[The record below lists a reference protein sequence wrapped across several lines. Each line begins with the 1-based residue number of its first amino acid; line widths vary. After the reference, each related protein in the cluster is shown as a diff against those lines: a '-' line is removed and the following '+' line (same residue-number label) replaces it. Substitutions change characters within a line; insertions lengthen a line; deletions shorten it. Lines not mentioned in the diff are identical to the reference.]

1 MLEKML
7 ERAVKLLKNNDI
19 VAMPTETVYGLAA
32 SIYSEKALK
41 KIFSVKARP
50 FFDPLIVHVASI
62 DDAKIL
68 VSSWPVAAQI
78 LAEKFWPGPLTLV
91 LEKNEKISDLITS
104 GLTSVAL
111 RMPNHQLALE
121 LIRKVGVPL
130 AAPSANKFGK
140 TSPTTAK
147 HVADEFVHEDI
158 YIVDG
163 GPCVVGLESTV
174 LSITQRDSVVEIA
187 LLRSG
192 QVKLSE
198 IMACLE
204 NQNIKIK
211 ILNIPDKKSSPGNMK
226 HHYMPNKPLVFFNED
241 DAIEN
246 KLGQIKMK
254 LDEVPA
260 SVEGVIMIKSSS
272 VKTWIEMTL
281 SSSPQ
286 NAARELYAKLREC
299 ASGQE
304 DIIIF
309 KKKKYHNGEEWEAI
323 LERLTKAST
332 LIF

>member
-1 MLEKML
+1 MLD
-7 ERAVKLLKNNDI
+7 RAVNLLKNDEV
-19 VAMPTETVYGLAA
+19 VAIPTETVYGLAG
-32 SIYSEKALK
+32 SIYSEKALN
-41 KIFSVKARP
+41 KIFSVKGRP
-50 FFDPLIVHVASI
+50 FFDPLIVHVSSI
-62 DDAKIL
+62 DDAKNL
-68 VSSWPVAAQI
+68 VISWPIAAQI

-111 RMPNHQLALE
+111 RMPNHKLALE

-140 TSPTTAK
+140 TSPTMAK
-147 HVADEFVHEDI
+147 HVYDEFVHDDI

-174 LSITQRDSVVEIA
+174 LSINQKDSFVEIA

-198 IMACLE
+198 IKACLE
-204 NQNIKIK
+204 NQNMKVVM
-211 ILNIPDKKSSPGNMK
+211 LDVPDKKSSPGLMK
-226 HHYMPNKPLVFFNED
+226 HHYMPKKPLIFFNED
-241 DAIEN
+241 EDESIEN
-246 KLGQIKMK
+246 MLDLIKVKLE
-254 LDEVPA
+254 EVPS
-260 SVEGVIMIKSSS
+260 SVEGVIIIRPSSIK
-272 VKTWIEMTL
+272 KWIEMTL
-281 SSSPQ
+281 STSPQ
-286 NAARELYAKLREC
+286 NAARELYSKLRDC
-299 ASGQE
+299 GSGQE
-304 DIIIF
+304 DIILF